1 MTNKE
6 EFLELV
12 SGTDTKVLEQIKWRV
27 ENRAWLNRSKAV
39 AIRILSTLKQKK
51 ISQIELAKLLK
62 VTPQQINKW
71 LRGNENFTF
80 ETISKLESVLNIDLM
95 YIVSKSSSDTSK
107 VQTLEYKLA
116 PTTSYTE
123 LSGTDNKIIQLFP
136 NKTTYPSKYTG

>member
-39 AIRILSTLKQKK
+39 AIRILSTLKQNKM
-51 ISQIELAKLLK
+51 SQIELAKLLK
-62 VTPQQINKW
+62 VTPQQVNKW

-80 ETISKLESVLNIDLM
+80 ETISKLELVLNIDLM
-95 YIVSKSSSDTSK
+95 YIVNRPSNYNSE

-116 PTTSYTE
+116 PTTNYTE
-123 LSGTDNKIIQLFP
+123 LSGADSKVIELYA
-136 NKTTYPSKYTG
+136 NKTMYPSKYTG

>member
-51 ISQIELAKLLK
+51 MSQIELAKLLK

-71 LRGNENFTF
+71 LRGNENFT
-80 ETISKLESVLNIDLM
+80 LRL
-95 YIVSKSSSDTSK
+95 
-107 VQTLEYKLA
+107 LA
-116 PTTSYTE
+116 
-123 LSGTDNKIIQLFP
+123 N
-136 NKTTYPSKYTG
+136 